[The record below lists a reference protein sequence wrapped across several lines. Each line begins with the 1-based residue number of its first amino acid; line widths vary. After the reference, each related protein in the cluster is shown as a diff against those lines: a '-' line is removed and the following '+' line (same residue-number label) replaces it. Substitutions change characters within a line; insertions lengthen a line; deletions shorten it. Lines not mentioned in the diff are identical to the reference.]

1 MNRTDIDADFEKF
14 FDIASTTIKQSDVPQ
29 DIQLILYGLYK
40 QATLNSVDFKND
52 PTNAYSNLINAFKIN
67 AWMQV
72 KHLTQEQAKIAYIE
86 QVKKLL

>member
-1 MNRTDIDADFEKF
+1 MDIDAEFEKF